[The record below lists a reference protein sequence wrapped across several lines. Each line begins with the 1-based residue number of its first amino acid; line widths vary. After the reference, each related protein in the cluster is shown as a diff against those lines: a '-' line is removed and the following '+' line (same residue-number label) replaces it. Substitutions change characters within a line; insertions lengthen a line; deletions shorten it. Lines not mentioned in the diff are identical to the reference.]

1 VGRTQLSV
9 TLIARDFLTLVGMTG
24 VVLGKDLSLIVRG
37 ALIPRPRDISISKRR
52 RARRRDAVEVNSG
65 GPPASSSKPSSASRA
80 SSSCR
85 LAKLIQN

>member
-9 TLIARDFLTLVGMTG
+9 TLIARDFLTLVGMTD
-24 VVLGKDLSLIVRG
+24 VVLGRDLSLIVRG
-37 ALIPRPRDISISKRR
+37 ALTPRPRDISISKRR
-52 RARRRDAVEVNSG
+52 RARRRDAVEENSG
-65 GPPASSSKPSSASRA
+65 GPPASSSKPSSAPRA